1 MEFTFERV
9 LPKEDQMEMC
19 KQLRLA
25 GTRGVWGGR
34 VKEIMLGG
42 NWGLMEDL
50 LGSFDF
56 SACTGEAVK
65 SGVEKDL

>member
-25 GTRGVWGGR
+25 GTRGVWGGAGKGNHVR
-34 VKEIMLGG
+34 GKLGFNG
-42 NWGLMEDL
+42 G
-50 LGSFDF
+50 F
-56 SACTGEAVK
+56 AR
-65 SGVEKDL
+65 

>member
-1 MEFTFERV
+1 M
-9 LPKEDQMEMC
+9 
-19 KQLRLA
+19 
-25 GTRGVWGGR
+25 GGR
-34 VKEIMLGG
+34 GAGKGSNVGR
-42 NWGLMEDL
+42 NWGLMAAS